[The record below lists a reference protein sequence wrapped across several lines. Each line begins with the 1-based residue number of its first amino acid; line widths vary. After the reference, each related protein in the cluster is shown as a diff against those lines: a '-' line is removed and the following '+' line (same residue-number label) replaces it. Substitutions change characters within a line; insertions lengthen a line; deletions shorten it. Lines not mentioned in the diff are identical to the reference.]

1 MKLSRKHIFT
11 FLIISGLIIA
21 ALMFFCDESFA
32 RPGGGHGFRGGGG
45 YHGGGYHGGGFR
57 GGGYHGGTGGGSFFI
72 GFTGNFGMDF
82 LINIIAW
89 AIIIFLFNMFF
100 GRNKSTDSV
109 SSMATSDN
117 LAAHA
122 SNFNLS
128 LKLLINQD
136 NNFSVPVFLDY
147 VTMLFNKLYL
157 SYNTKDFQE
166 IKPFFAGT
174 MPNLGD
180 GINSEIAIGNV
191 EISNIKSQKNF
202 TIITVSFIA
211 NYTNSNPTNGKS
223 FRYTIEEEW
232 VMKRKANSLSPK
244 PEGFGVLR
252 CPNCG
257 GTLDFKDFGKC
268 QNCGS
273 TLNFSTGSWMINRI
287 VRQKTEKYYTENM
300 LTYTE
305 EEGTYYDT
313 IFSDTLFSDEKTFKD
328 LHKNF
333 KDFSGFE
340 DQIAKPYF
348 LEIYKNWSD
357 NTWEKTRH
365 LLSERQWQNFNAYLK
380 QLQSL
385 GYKNKVENVKI
396 TNIETVKYDIDF
408 NYESITVRIFARCL
422 DYIVDSDGKTV
433 AGDNKKPRQFSEYW
447 TFVANRNAT
456 FKKTADL
463 HSCPNCGAPVEKIGE
478 SGVCEY
484 CNSKIT
490 DGNFSWILFSITQDE
505 VYTG

>member
-45 YHGGGYHGGGFR
+45 GYHGGGFH
-57 GGGYHGGTGGGSFFI
+57 GGGLRSGGHYTGGFFV

-82 LINIIAW
+82 LINIIGW
-89 AIIIFLFNMFF
+89 AVIIYLLKKFL
-100 GRNKSTDSV
+100 GGDKSTDSV

-117 LAAHA
+117 LAAQA
-122 SNFNLS
+122 SAFNSS
-128 LKLLINQD
+128 LRLLINGD

-157 SYNTKDFQE
+157 TYNTKDFQE
-166 IKPFFAGT
+166 ITPFLAGT
-174 MPNLGD
+174 VPNLGE
-180 GINSEIAIGNV
+180 GQNSEIAIGNV
-191 EISNIKSQKNF
+191 EISKIKFQRNF
-202 TIITVSFIA
+202 TVITVSFTA
-211 NYTNSNPTNGKS
+211 NYTNTNPKNGKS
-223 FRYTIEEEW
+223 FRYEIEEEW

-268 QNCGS
+268 QHCGS
-273 TLNFSTGSWMINRI
+273 TLNFNTGGWMISRI

-313 IFSDTLFSDEKTFKD
+313 IFSNTLTSDEKTFKD

-357 NTWEKTRH
+357 NTCDKTRH

-385 GYKNKVENVKI
+385 GYQNKVENVKI

-422 DYIVDSDGKTV
+422 DYIANSDGKII
-433 AGDNKKPRQFSEYW
+433 AGDSKNPRQFSEYW
-447 TFVANRNAT
+447 TFVANRNAR
-456 FKKTADL
+456 FKNTDL